1 MTQEEKTIVVVS
13 HTSYLNSV
21 GGLEKVILE
30 QYLVAKEKGYNF
42 IAIYPILRSLNV
54 YKHDLIKKFKVWGV
68 HINGS
73 KATDMTDESLVAML
87 KNLNI
92 SKIIIHSLI
101 NVPIDSINKILA
113 NVHSDSKLFYIH
125 DYGTICSG
133 HNLLKNKSVYC
144 GSNGH
149 SLKCITCRFCISGYL
164 AYNKYT
170 SLFKRFSFTFIFPSE
185 IAKCIWKK
193 SFDFVADTKL
203 LVLPHQKFS
212 NAVNLYRN
220 KNVIPRI
227 AYVGYQSYN
236 KGWDYFKKFV
246 LFCRKIN
253 FKCDFYVLGSCKETI
268 DGVKVVSV
276 SFLKDGPNAM
286 VDAIRKYKID
296 YAMLWSPWPET
307 YSYTFF
313 ESYIGGANIL
323 TNINSGNIAFQ
334 TRLLHCGKV
343 YDNIEELYKDVNNL
357 RVLGNRER
365 PTNMFINEEF
375 ITLE

>member
-1 MTQEEKTIVVVS
+1 MKLEEKTILVVS

-30 QYLVAKEKGYNF
+30 QSLVAQEKGYNF
-42 IAIYPILRSLNV
+42 IAIYPILKCLTV
-54 YKHDLIKKFKVWGV
+54 HKHNLIKNFKSWGV
-68 HINGS
+68 HINGNE
-73 KATDMTDESLVAML
+73 ATDMEDMILVKL
-87 KNLNI
+87 LQNYKI

-101 NVPIDSINKILA
+101 NVPIKSVNKILA
-113 NVHSDSKLFYIH
+113 HVQADSKLFYVH

-133 HNLLKNKSVYC
+133 HNLLKNKNVYC

-193 SFDFVADTKL
+193 SFDFVADSKL

-212 NAVNLYRN
+212 KTVNLYSN
-220 KNVIPRI
+220 KNVVPKI
-227 AYVGYQSYN
+227 AYIGYQSYN

-246 LFCRKIN
+246 LFCRQTK
-253 FKCDFYVLGSCKETI
+253 FKCDFYVLGSCKDFI
-268 DGVKVVSV
+268 DGVNVVPV

-323 TNINSGNIAFQ
+323 TNVNSGNIAFQ
-334 TRLLHCGKV
+334 TMLLHCGKV
-343 YDNIEELYKDVNNL
+343 YDNIEGLYNDVNNL

-365 PTNMFINEEF
+365 PADLFINEEF